1 MAAIKKGLDIS
12 KFKRQ
17 LEKAFKVDITEDI
30 LDAIYLGAQDI
41 VNAAKRNDTYKDQT
55 NQLRSSIGFVLYH
68 NGQKVHQYF
77 EATTHNAAGQGGAA
91 GVQKGLEAAEAVAQA
106 HPQGIICVVVAG
118 ANYALAVESKGY
130 DVLTSHTNH
139 AQDFIQP
146 YLDQIEQGLNDLLN
160 NG

>member
-17 LEKAFKVDITEDI
+17 LEKTFKVDITEDI
-30 LDAIYLGAQDI
+30 LNAIYLGAQDI

-77 EATTHNAAGQGGAA
+77 EATTRNAAGQGGAA

-146 YLDQIEQGLNDLLN
+146 FLDQIEQGLNDLLN
-160 NG
+160 NA